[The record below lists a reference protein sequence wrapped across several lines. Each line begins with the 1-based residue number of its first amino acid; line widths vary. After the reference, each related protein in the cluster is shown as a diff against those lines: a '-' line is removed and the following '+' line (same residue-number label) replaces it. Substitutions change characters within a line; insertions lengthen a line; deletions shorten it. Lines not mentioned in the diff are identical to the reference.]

1 MSRNAEHVII
11 PKDYKSPLSVIETEK
26 AIKLLKDF
34 FEDELAKK
42 LNLIRVSHLYLL
54 DMNRA

>member
-1 MSRNAEHVII
+1 MSQNAEHVLI
-11 PKDYKSPLSVIETEK
+11 PKDYRSSLSVIETEI

-42 LNLIRVSHLYLL
+42 LNLIRVSAPLL
-54 DMNRA
+54 DRKSVV

>member
-1 MSRNAEHVII
+1 MEDTKMSRNAEHVII

-34 FEDELAKK
+34 S
-42 LNLIRVSHLYLL
+42 RMSLL
-54 DMNRA
+54 RSSIL